1 MNVERDTPLILNKIW
16 KFIMSIRMMKK
27 DPIAELTEEIKE
39 LKMRIYSLELQKNA
53 NVFVRPPEERTAV
66 FAPANSFEPKNFE
79 PKTESVFEEEDAP
92 FLPKPKFGDL
102 SLKKGVEA
110 TQSDFNDEAVVELK
124 KRKR

>member
-1 MNVERDTPLILNKIW
+1 
-16 KFIMSIRMMKK
+16 MMKK
-27 DPIAELTEEIKE
+27 DPIAELTGEIKE
-39 LKMRIYSLELQKNA
+39 LKMRIYSLELQKNE

-66 FAPANSFEPKNFE
+66 FAPANNFE
-79 PKTESVFEEEDAP
+79 AESVFEEEDAP

-124 KRKR
+124 KRKK

>member
-27 DPIAELTEEIKE
+27 DPIAELTGEIKE

-53 NVFVRPPEERTAV
+53 DVFVRPPEERTAV
-66 FAPANSFEPKNFE
+66 YAPVNNFE
-79 PKTESVFEEEDAP
+79 PKAESVFEEEDAP